1 MIKNIPNRLF
11 YLLTWDVKHHIIPI
25 AISHI
30 TRGFKMPSFKR
41 PDNPTLAE
49 QLVLWRNDNCLSVA
63 EAARLFSISLG
74 RYWQWE
80 NGQIPKDHEAFAA
93 RFENAKLLLICER
106 LRDV

>member
-1 MIKNIPNRLF
+1 MIKNIPIRLF
-11 YLLTWDVKHHIIPI
+11 YLLTCDIKARIIPN
-25 AISHI
+25 AASHI

-49 QLVLWRNDNCLSVA
+49 QLVLWRNDNCLSVT
-63 EAARLFSISLG
+63 EAARLFSISHG

-80 NGQIPKDHEAFAA
+80 NGQLPKNREAFAV
-93 RFENAKLLLICER
+93 RFENARLHLICER